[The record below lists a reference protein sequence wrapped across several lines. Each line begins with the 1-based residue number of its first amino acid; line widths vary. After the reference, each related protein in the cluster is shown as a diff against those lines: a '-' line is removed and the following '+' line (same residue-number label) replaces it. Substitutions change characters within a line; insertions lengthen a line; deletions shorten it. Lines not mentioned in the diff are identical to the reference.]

1 MIEDLMQL
9 GLNKLEA
16 EVYLQLLAHPPAT
29 AYKVGKLLNKP
40 TANVYK
46 AMDALAEKGAVMI
59 EDNKTKLCKAVP
71 PEEFIGAY
79 QRNLQEKS
87 ERLKQSLKQLQSKE
101 LDQASYSIRSVAL
114 IFEKVVSMLKD
125 ARKIVVVDAFPE
137 TLKKIV
143 PLLTETA
150 KRGVEVYVE
159 AYQAIEIPHTHLIIS
174 EIGQKAL
181 EHWQSQQLNIMVDGE
196 SHLIALM
203 DNSLNKVKQA
213 TYSQNI
219 YMSCLLL
226 AGALKEQAIMQLLEI
241 SDKPDF
247 ESKAKDILKQVRFF
261 YNTEIPGFN
270 QLKKL

>member
-1 MIEDLMQL
+1 MIEDLMQI

-16 EVYLQLLAHPPAT
+16 GVYLQLLSHPPAT

-71 PEEFIGAY
+71 PEEFIGAF
-79 QRNLQEKS
+79 QKHLWEKS
-87 ERLKQSLKQLQSKE
+87 EKLKNNLQSLQSQE
-101 LDQASYSIRSVAL
+101 PDQSSYSIRSVAL
-114 IFEKVVSMLKD
+114 VFEKAINMLKE

-137 TLKKIV
+137 TLKKIA

-150 KRGVEVYVE
+150 KRGVKVYVE
-159 AYQAIEIPHTHLIIS
+159 AYQPIEIPHTHLITS
-174 EIGQKAL
+174 EIGEKAL

-196 SHLIALM
+196 SHLIALL

-226 AGALKEQAIMQLLEI
+226 AGALKEQAIMQLLAITGE
-241 SDKPDF
+241 DNF
-247 ESKAKDILKQVRFF
+247 ETKAKNILEQVRFF
-261 YNTEIPGFN
+261 YNTDIPGFD
-270 QLKKL
+270 KLMKL